1 MWLNGREFRS
11 NWKEPTW
18 TQDGRGVSS
27 DLILASP
34 NKASRTRF
42 PSGAPSGFG
51 AARETCRG
59 CWIYVNPVVG
69 HCHLLQLNGIIR
81 YVILYFV
88 MIIYDHLWSFMLAC
102 CSNTLT
108 LGPYVTLTLTLCQ
121 LNFDF
126 LNFLFVSPWL
136 FTCVTLIFAFVTVG
150 WGAWGVL
157 KSPQNGPMC
166 VLRKAI

>member
-1 MWLNGREFRS
+1 MIHASTHLHLSIYLSMHQPGCCVLDAATGYPDLGGLADGVFFHGSIHWISILSCGNDPKFVDNWINLHLNWIS

-59 CWIYVNPVVG
+59 CWMPRSLWCVNHIPKTMAIA
-69 HCHLLQLNGIIR
+69 LRYLQILWL
-81 YVILYFV
+81 VIAIF
-88 MIIYDHLWSFMLAC
+88 
-102 CSNTLT
+102 SNWM
-108 LGPYVTLTLTLCQ
+108 G
-121 LNFDF
+121 
-126 LNFLFVSPWL
+126 
-136 FTCVTLIFAFVTVG
+136 
-150 WGAWGVL
+150 
-157 KSPQNGPMC
+157 
-166 VLRKAI
+166 